1 MNFDHQNPKSQ
12 IAVVNFDRLEA
23 LRQLD
28 PAGGVEF
35 LKRLISIFLTSAP
48 KFVMQIETAIQ
59 TDDRVGLAQS
69 AHSLRSSAANVGAEK
84 LSDICRLLEESENH
98 LPRRDIV
105 ELLSKL
111 QLEFRLLVIAL
122 QDLQQNYCDSN

>member
-1 MNFDHQNPKSQ
+1 MSFDHQNQKSQ
-12 IAVVNFDRLEA
+12 SAVVNFDKLES

-28 PAGGVEF
+28 PAGGVAF
-35 LKRLISIFLTSAP
+35 LKRLIGIFLTSAP

-98 LPRRDIV
+98 LPRKDIV

-111 QLEFRLLVIAL
+111 QRELRLVTIAL
-122 QDLQQNYCDSN
+122 QDLQQNY